1 MKVMNQVLFF
11 TFVLYSQSSLATPE
25 ASSNFGNEYYGFE
38 SRLRLEQIQTSPLE
52 QQLAQE
58 RLRAE
63 ILRQQLL
70 VERQRLANEQE
81 RIRINQTRE
90 NNQIYRLNYIGN
102 TLFNFIRQSNRLR

>member
-1 MKVMNQVLFF
+1 MKLMNRVLFF
-11 TFVLYSQSSLATPE
+11 TLVLYSQNSVATPE
-25 ASSNFGNEYYGFE
+25 VSGNFGNDHYGFE
-38 SRLRLEQIQTSPLE
+38 SRKRLEHTQTSPLE
-52 QQLAQE
+52 QQLVQE

-102 TLFNFIRQSNRLR
+102 TIFNFIRQSNRLR